1 MKHCGH
7 TDHVDP
13 YWDCEHC
20 SADPSAYTF
29 QLKGDGWT
37 PRFNITTDDLPRHD
51 EVIARKREQGLQ
63 TLRTSDQD
71 S

>member
-7 TDHVDP
+7 ADHVNP
-13 YWDCEHC
+13 YWNCRHC
-20 SADPSAYTF
+20 FVQASAYTF
-29 QLKGDGWT
+29 QLKGTGWT

>member
-13 YWDCEHC
+13 YWDCPHC
-20 SADPSAYTF
+20 TRQGGTGF
-29 QLKGDGWT
+29 FILKGGGWT

-51 EVIARKREQGLQ
+51 EVIARKREMGLK
-63 TLRTSDQD
+63 TIRASEED